1 MAEQPL
7 QVPHNDWLT
16 NRADSLRVACLN
28 TRSLQRHADDI
39 TSNIYLSACDVTI
52 YTESRMQGQA
62 VPQQFRQQQV
72 FCASAPS
79 THNYVGGVA
88 VIVSP
93 HIHASQLS
101 QTVLDTFQFV
111 AVHVTHG
118 ELQLNIA
125 ALYRSDMIT
134 TVGVGHVLKNK

>member
-1 MAEQPL
+1 MMMAEQPL

-16 NRADSLRVACLN
+16 DLPHNLHIACLN
-28 TRSLQRHADDI
+28 TRSLQRHADNI
-39 TSNIYLSACDVTI
+39 SSNIYHSACDVTI
-52 YTESRMQGQA
+52 YTESRMLGQA

-79 THNYVGGVA
+79 THNYVGVA

-101 QTVLDTFQFV
+101 RTIPETFQV
-111 AVHVTHG
+111 ITVQVTHG
-118 ELQLNIA
+118 ELQVNIA
-125 ALYRSDMIT
+125 ALYRSNMST
-134 TVGVGHVLKNK
+134 TVDVGHVLN